1 MRKGDETK
9 TRRASRREK
18 TAGNQF
24 SEMPEDID
32 DDWYEEPDFD
42 IGDLT
47 SALLPPSP
55 HKLTARRRLD
65 RFLEQRR
72 LDLDL
77 RDMLEDEDD
86 DDEGGHT
93 RRRPRHR
100 RHRSKH
106 KPLVDA

>member
-18 TAGNQF
+18 PAGNQF

-55 HKLTARRRLD
+55 HRLTARRRLD

-86 DDEGGHT
+86 DETGRP
-93 RRRPRHR
+93 RRRQRHR
-100 RHRSKH
+100 RQRSKQ